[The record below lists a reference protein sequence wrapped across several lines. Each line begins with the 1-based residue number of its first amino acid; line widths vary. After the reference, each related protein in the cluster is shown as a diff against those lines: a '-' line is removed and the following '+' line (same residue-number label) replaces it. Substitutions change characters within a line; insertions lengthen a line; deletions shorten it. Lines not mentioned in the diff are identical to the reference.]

1 MTKNDWTNKLRD
13 RLSDY
18 EAASPEGLWADI
30 EQSLPKAKSRPLWM
44 RWTSVAAVVAL
55 LMGAGW
61 WLWPQGETSPKALQ
75 QPTIAEGKAV
85 HQQKPVLPD
94 AEPEVLTAQAPR
106 PSVPQLHTTSPSKP
120 APTAEETTEQ
130 RQPATTTQ
138 QPQPETLPPSHPI
151 TSTRPQTGQR
161 PAVSDSKTQRSISIG
176 LHANNGLL
184 AYNHTNG
191 VQMSP
196 QMAQRY
202 DNTAYLPTRS
212 PADRDIIWLAGY
224 EERQHHDHPISLG
237 LTVGYPL
244 TERWNLQTGLV
255 YTRLHSDFESIM
267 RETHISKEQTL
278 HYLGIPLSIQYL
290 FVKGRTWRL
299 YAVAGTQLDW
309 NVRAKQRTEGVDV
322 AMEKDRPQWSVDGA
336 LGIEYNPIPQLGLYA
351 EPGLRYYIDNGSKVQ
366 NFFKDQPTS
375 WTLQLGIRLNL
386 ARQ

>member
-1 MTKNDWTNKLRD
+1 MTKNDWTNELRD

-75 QPTIAEGKAV
+75 QPSITEGKPV
-85 HQQKPVLPD
+85 RQQKPVLPD
-94 AEPEVLTAQAPR
+94 AEPEMLTAQAPR
-106 PSVPQLHTTSPSKP
+106 PSVSQLQTTSPSKP

-151 TSTRPQTGQR
+151 TSTRPQTGQQL
-161 PAVSDSKTQRSISIG
+161 AVSGSKTQRSISIG